1 MTERRITDRPMDAEG
16 VVYWL
21 ERAGITLR
29 ALPDYSPRLEV
40 RLMSVELQMAA
51 EMARREA
58 GLLRPSISAEDIDA
72 MDVAFGWLP
81 LIDNRVRRRIVCA
94 RSLVHP
100 LNGRHLYPFS
110 RIGELVGAHKDAVR
124 RWHAQGIAEI
134 VAGIAAREGRKLAA

>member
-21 ERAGITLR
+21 EKAGTTLQ
-29 ALPDYSPRLEV
+29 ALPDYSPRLDV
-40 RLMSVELQMAA
+40 PLMSLELRMAA
-51 EMARREA
+51 DLARREA
-58 GLLRPSISAEDIDA
+58 GRMRPSISAGDIDA

-81 LIDNRVRRRIVCA
+81 LIDTRVRRRIVCA

-134 VAGIAAREGRKLAA
+134 VAGIAAADGRRLAA